1 VRADVKDWIGLVAR
15 LVTGGVWIVAG
26 ALKLPYPADSVRA
39 VRAYDLLPEA
49 VVPAVGH
56 LLPVVEVV
64 IGLCLVLGVL
74 VRSSAAVSALLFVA
88 FIIGISSA
96 WARGLS
102 IDCGCFGGGGE
113 IPDAA
118 AKYPGEIARDVGL
131 LALSAWLVV
140 RPRSR
145 LALDTVLFR
154 SSPDPDT
161 DPDLDP
167 DHDPEHEGSLDGA
180 EEELAQDRGG
190 EGRGAGQA

>member
-1 VRADVKDWIGLVAR
+1 VKDWIGLVAR
-15 LVTGGVWIVAG
+15 LLTGGVWIVAG
-26 ALKLPYPADSVRA
+26 ALKLPHPADSVRA

-49 VVPAVGH
+49 IVPAVGQ

-64 IGLCLVLGVL
+64 IGVCLVLGVM
-74 VRSSAAVSALLFVA
+74 VRGMAAVSALLFIA

-118 AKYPGEIARDVGL
+118 ARYPGEIARDIGL
-131 LALSAWLVV
+131 LALSLWLVV

-145 LALDTVLFR
+145 LALESVLFR
-154 SSPDPDT
+154 STRDDDLDDLDDLDT
-161 DPDLDP
+161 DPTTAD
-167 DHDPEHEGSLDGA
+167 EGSLDGA
-180 EEELAQDRGG
+180 EEDLAQDR
-190 EGRGAGQA
+190 

>member
-1 VRADVKDWIGLVAR
+1 MKDWFGLVAR

-26 ALKLPYPADSVRA
+26 ALKLPHPADSVRA

-49 VVPAVGH
+49 IVPAVGH

-64 IGLCLVLGVL
+64 IGLCLVLGVM
-74 VRSSAAVSALLFVA
+74 VRGTSVVSGVLFVA

-118 AKYPGEIARDVGL
+118 AQYPGEIARDVGL
-131 LALSAWLVV
+131 LVLSLWLVV
-140 RPRSR
+140 RPGSR
-145 LALDTVLFR
+145 LALENLLFP
-154 SSPDPDT
+154 SMADPDNDLD
-161 DPDLDP
+161 DPDDDTEP
-167 DHDPEHEGSLDGA
+167 TDDYDEGSLDGA
-180 EEELAQDRGG
+180 EEDLAQDR
-190 EGRGAGQA
+190 

>member
-1 VRADVKDWIGLVAR
+1 VKDWFGLVAR
-15 LVTGGVWIVAG
+15 LLTGGVWIAAG
-26 ALKLPYPADSVRA
+26 ALKLPHPADSVRA

-49 VVPAVGH
+49 VVPTVGH

-74 VRSSAAVSALLFVA
+74 VRGTAVVSALLVTAFV
-88 FIIGISSA
+88 IGISSA

-102 IDCGCFGGGGE
+102 IDCGCFGGGGR

-145 LALDTVLFR
+145 WALDSVLFGPTTDDD
-154 SSPDPDT
+154 PDPT
-161 DPDLDP
+161 DPLDA
-167 DHDPEHEGSLDGA
+167 EGSLDGA
-180 EEELAQDRGG
+180 EEDLAQDR
-190 EGRGAGQA
+190 

>member
-1 VRADVKDWIGLVAR
+1 MKDWFGLVAR
-15 LVTGGVWIVAG
+15 LLTGGVWIVAG
-26 ALKLPYPADSVRA
+26 ALKLPHPAESVRA

-56 LLPVVEVV
+56 LLPVLEVV

-74 VRSSAAVSALLFVA
+74 VRGTSVVSALLFVA
-88 FIIGISSA
+88 FIVGISSA

-131 LALSAWLVV
+131 LALSVWLVV

-145 LALDTVLFR
+145 LALDSVLFPADPT
-154 SSPDPDT
+154 PDPSD
-161 DPDLDP
+161 
-167 DHDPEHEGSLDGA
+167 DHDDRSEGSRDGA
-180 EEELAQDRGG
+180 EEELAQDR
-190 EGRGAGQA
+190 